1 MRMAQAMEKEQWVR
15 RVPLTRGEE
24 VRQQLAREGILDPAL
39 KPRVEGEY
47 LLLPVTAGQEDT
59 EKAHFE
65 SREDRSPLPRHEL
78 VGGIAIMP
86 DHDPV
91 AAGELLRSRPSLHTV
106 LFPLSEV
113 EGEFRT
119 RRFEVLAG
127 KATTKTTCIEYGN
140 RFVIDLSLAYFSARL
155 STERQRIA
163 GLMGE
168 DEWVLDMFAGI
179 GPFAITLAKKAG
191 LVVAVD
197 LNPRAVQLM
206 AENLRVNRVRK
217 VLPFLADASH
227 IGAVLP
233 WKFDRIIMNHPF
245 GSLGFLAQAF
255 SLCRPGGII
264 HCYVLEESEGEAL
277 PEIQKFPARE
287 VSERSVR
294 SYSPGKWHAV
304 YDIVVRGTG
313 EGK

>member
-1 MRMAQAMEKEQWVR
+1 
-15 RVPLTRGEE
+15 
-24 VRQQLAREGILDPAL
+24 
-39 KPRVEGEY
+39 
-47 LLLPVTAGQEDT
+47 
-59 EKAHFE
+59 
-65 SREDRSPLPRHEL
+65 
-78 VGGIAIMP
+78 MP
-86 DHDPV
+86 DRDPS

-113 EGEFRT
+113 EGEYRT

-127 KATTKTTCIEYGN
+127 EPTTRTTCTEYGN
-140 RFVIDLSLAYFSARL
+140 RLVIDLSLAYFSARL

-163 GLMGE
+163 GLMEE
-168 DEWVLDMFAGI
+168 DECVLDMFAGI
-179 GPFAITLAKKAG
+179 GPFAIALARKAA

-206 AENLRVNRVRK
+206 EENIRLNRVRK

-245 GSLGFLAQAF
+245 GSLSFLPEAF
-255 SLCRPGGII
+255 RLCRPGGMI

-277 PEIQKFPARE
+277 PEIRKFPARE
-287 VSERSVR
+287 VHERVVR
-294 SYSPGKWHAV
+294 SYAPGRWHAV
-304 YDIVVRGTG
+304 YDIVVG
-313 EGK
+313 